1 MYSKIAMKNVKKSFK
16 DYSIY
21 FLTLTLAVCI
31 FYSFNSIESQKAFM
45 EMSAS
50 GAEFID
56 EVSAMISCVSVFVA
70 VILGSLIIYA
80 NNFLIKKRNKE
91 LGIYMTLGM
100 GKAKISKI
108 LIFETI
114 IVGVLSLISGL
125 IIGFIASQGLSV
137 LVVKL
142 FQFNM
147 NKFTFM
153 ISISAIG
160 KTICYFGIMFLLVM
174 IFNTFVISKYKI
186 IDLLI
191 VGRKNEEI
199 KFKNPMIYFI
209 TFIICVISLS
219 SAYKLVIDVGLE
231 VEDPRFIISIILGI
245 IGTVLF
251 FFSLTGFI
259 LYIVK
264 NNKSIYFKG
273 LNIFIIKQINSKVK
287 TNFISMSVICLM
299 LFVTIVTL
307 STGFSFKNALES
319 SLEEATPY
327 DFSAY
332 VYIDPDYNV
341 ISIEESLNKMGIS
354 FNDNAKVV
362 YYNEYKNSESFNDI
376 MNLNQS
382 DGNFNPEIR
391 YIKISDYNKMR
402 AISNEE
408 PIELAKDEVL
418 VTSTASKV
426 LPEIKEYMSKNDT
439 LSIENTTYKIKNK
452 NVIENNLS
460 TYYMTNNFCTIV
472 INDEFCDK
480 AEAILSRV
488 NVNFKLDKDKSQD
501 DLMKSIDDFND
512 RRYSYSNDSMSSSVD
527 KDKDDYEGIGYVMAS
542 SRNYIYESNRGV
554 TTTILFVGIYL
565 GIVFL
570 ISSMA
575 VLALQQLSEASDSI
589 DRYISLRRL
598 GVSKKSINK
607 TIFMQ
612 TLVYFSI
619 PVFLAFV
626 HSIVGI
632 KVTNTFISLYNQPN
646 IAASSLITAGI
657 FLIMYIIYF
666 NITYI
671 GYKNIV
677 KSKIK

>member
-142 FQFNM
+142 FQFKM

-527 KDKDDYEGIGYVMAS
+527 KDDYEGIGYVMAF

-619 PVFLAFV
+619 PVVLAFV

>member
-1 MYSKIAMKNVKKSFK
+1 MYSKIAIKNVKKSFK

-45 EMSAS
+45 EMSSS

-56 EVSAMISCVSVFVA
+56 EVSAMISYVSVFVA

-125 IIGFIASQGLSV
+125 IIGFIASKGLSV

-142 FQFNM
+142 FQFKM

-160 KTICYFGIMFLLVM
+160 KTIFYFGIMFLLVM

-186 IDLLI
+186 IDLLT

-231 VEDPRFIISIILGI
+231 VKDPRFIISIILGI

-264 NNKSIYFKG
+264 KNKSIYFKG

-319 SLEEATPY
+319 GLEEATPY

-332 VYIDPDYNV
+332 VYIDSDYNI
-341 ISIEESLNKMGIS
+341 ISIEESLNKMGIK
-354 FNDNAKVV
+354 FTDNDKVA
-362 YYNEYKNSESFNDI
+362 YYDEYSNGENLNDI

-382 DGNFNPEIR
+382 DGNFNPAIR

-408 PIELAKDEVL
+408 PIELEKDEVL
-418 VTSTASKV
+418 FTSTVSKV

-452 NVIENNLS
+452 KVIENNLA
-460 TYYMTNNFCTIV
+460 TDYMKNNFCTIV
-472 INDEFCDK
+472 INNDFCDK
-480 AEAILSRV
+480 AEVILSRV

-527 KDKDDYEGIGYVMAS
+527 KDDYEGIGYVMAS

-554 TTTILFVGIYL
+554 TTIILFVGIYL

-619 PVFLAFV
+619 PVVLAFV

>member
-21 FLTLTLAVCI
+21 FLTLILAVCI

-160 KTICYFGIMFLLVM
+160 KTICYFGIMFLMVM

-527 KDKDDYEGIGYVMAS
+527 KDDYEGIGYVMAF

-619 PVFLAFV
+619 PVVLAFV

>member
-527 KDKDDYEGIGYVMAS
+527 KDDYEGIGYVMAS

-619 PVFLAFV
+619 PVVLAFV